1 MKVCFIFKGIR
12 GGGTELPGISPRCLC
27 GILFVCFEGQGKL
40 VKWGREE
47 EKRGTEIVQSN
58 DPLEGERDC
67 KIQLGETPRIK
78 DRPVLLKLC
87 SDLSE

>member
-1 MKVCFIFKGIR
+1 MG
-12 GGGTELPGISPRCLC
+12 
-27 GILFVCFEGQGKL
+27 EG
-40 VKWGREE
+40 E
-47 EKRGTEIVQSN
+47 TEIVQGN

-67 KIQLGETPRIK
+67 KTQLGETPRIK